1 MNSSSLEYFVI
12 QSNRY
17 MSQPPTKKVRV
28 SSVEDLKSS
37 SLSVGDKVKALKQIG
52 DDSRAGM
59 ETFMSSGGIE
69 LIGEWLSIA
78 VASQETGLILSCLGL
93 LEKLPITVETL
104 QRTKIGKLVN
114 EQMKNCTNQV
124 AVERARKLINNW
136 KSVVNGNASV
146 VVAKATSVK
155 PVEET
160 ATPIVEEAILLEDS
174 PLQSPNDDNNNAVSA
189 LANLLDVLPD
199 LDSLL
204 AQESSS
210 LGESSRKKRVVW
222 KPDSDL
228 VQMVEFAI
236 TGTCEEL
243 RRTIDETHGGLN
255 SLHPHGEDSADSLQR
270 FRESR
275 KKERAMGGRGLQQQI
290 EYYDDDDI
298 EATIPFR
305 FPPRS
310 SVTNSEAI
318 HNVKKLKSYERQDLA
333 DIHGPK
339 PEVVYQTDED
349 IPDTP
354 SDPSSSS
361 KFFTSIN
368 TTTNTVDVFPSGV
381 KDAYD
386 AEKAVEEARKIAQE
400 TPIRVANF
408 EDEFVKLDSKIQSA
422 ILESDD
428 LVRIFTQEPMLMRDI
443 TIEKIKQVLS
453 HASTVVHSQS
463 ASPTS
468 SIKQPPAGPPQ
479 QLLDDKRSWGVAT
492 IRSSVRN
499 QVMNSFQQPPP
510 VQHGFHHQGM
520 MPPQRGYPGQPPPQY
535 WPHNQPPMPPPIHS
549 YPKAPHGP
557 PPYQA
562 HHPYPPRGPPPRR

>member
-1 MNSSSLEYFVI
+1 MPNDSG
-12 QSNRY
+12 
-17 MSQPPTKKVRV
+17 PPSKKVRI
-28 SSVEDLKSS
+28 SSVDELKTAH
-37 SLSVGDKVKALKQIG
+37 LSVAEKVKALKQVG
-52 DDSRAGM
+52 DEAKTGM
-59 ETFMSSGGIE
+59 ETFISSHGIE
-69 LIGEWLSIA
+69 LVGDWLTLA
-78 VASQETGLILSCLGL
+78 VQTQETGLILSCLGL

-104 QRTKIGKLVN
+104 QSTKIGKLVN
-114 EQMKNCTNQV
+114 EQMKNCSNQV

-136 KSVVNGNASV
+136 KSVVNGNTTV
-146 VVAKATSVK
+146 VVAKATP
-155 PVEET
+155 PVVT
-160 ATPIVEEAILLEDS
+160 SKVEEAINLVEDS
-174 PLQSPNDDNNNAVSA
+174 PLHSPVGEDEGDNSTVSA

-204 AQESSS
+204 AAAE
-210 LGESSRKKRVVW
+210 ETTNTKKKRVVW

-255 SLHPHGEDSADSLQR
+255 SLHPHGEDTADSLQR
-270 FRESR
+270 FRETR
-275 KKERAMGGRGLQQQI
+275 KRERAMGGRGLQQHVVYAD
-290 EYYDDDDI
+290 EDDI

-333 DIHGPK
+333 DIHGPR
-339 PEVVYQTDED
+339 PEVVYQTDDEV
-349 IPDTP
+349 PDTP

-368 TTTNTVDVFPSGV
+368 TTTNTIDVFPSGV
-381 KDAYD
+381 KDAYE
-386 AEKAVEEARKIAQE
+386 AEKANEEARKIAAE
-400 TPIRVANF
+400 TPVRVANF

-428 LVRIFTQEPMLMRDI
+428 LVRIFTQDPMLMRDI
-443 TIEKIKQVLS
+443 TIEKIRQVLS
-453 HASTVVHSQS
+453 TASTVVHSQS

-468 SIKQPPAGPPQ
+468 VNRPHPGPPQ
-479 QLLDDKRSWGVAT
+479 QLLDDKRTWGVAT

-499 QVMNSFQQPPP
+499 QVMNSFQQPPVP
-510 VQHGFHHQGM
+510 QHGFPAHGF
-520 MPPQRGYPGQPPPQY
+520 PPQRPVYPKQPPPH
-535 WPHNQPPMPPPIHS
+535 WPPHQGPPQPPPIYGH
-549 YPKAPHGP
+549 PKAPPGY